1 MSDPTDVN
9 QSQPDAADDRTG
21 TRRSRRAMRQAER
34 AAEREAI
41 LTGQQPL
48 LTRRE
53 LKRLRQEAAALR
65 AAVASGE
72 ITPEQA
78 RALQDPLAEQP
89 MIGSPSLEAAGSH
102 AAPSGPSGT
111 GAGEPA
117 VPGSAFRGEGL
128 LDASGRL
135 APSGPVAPASYDEA
149 EAARVLQSPG
159 RPLTSGAS
167 GAGGPDGATA
177 LPGAR
182 MVGGE
187 PGASPVSPATSSA
200 PHSEEGGADT
210 WRARPYAPEP
220 AMRTSAPS
228 APSPVGEAAFG
239 QGTAPGGPGGEAAP
253 FTSGTGPGTERTFTE
268 PAPQVAN
275 ASLSDDDIEDIS
287 AQPTG
292 VMNAVE
298 TSALSPLP
306 SASRT
311 DEPAGLPERRS
322 LFNRD
327 ASADSRTGDSAPAP
341 SGADGYGSGG
351 PAPAPSGADGY
362 GSGGPAPAPSGTD
375 GYGVPGSADA
385 GGLPEWATQPAAG
398 GPPRRPTVRIPNA
411 AQGVRTVDTSTGEL
425 SEVRPIDD
433 EFDGIDNPQ
442 WRILRPEGAQP
453 DVPGAPEAAVE
464 EPAPA
469 PAPGPAFT
477 PYESMPE
484 PAAPEPQ
491 LSGPAAAAPA
501 DSEASWSA
509 PGPATSPMRP
519 VAEPPKTSK
528 MGKILL
534 IALLVAVVA
543 LVVLAVVWFFLN
555 REGASS
561 AGAFDSISAWTPL
574 LDC

>member
-9 QSQPDAADDRTG
+9 QSQSDAADDRTG

-78 RALQDPLAEQP
+78 KALQDPLAEQP
-89 MIGSPSLEAAGSH
+89 RIGSPSLEAAGSH
-102 AAPSGPSGT
+102 AAPSSPRSPE
-111 GAGEPA
+111 AGEPTA
-117 VPGSAFRGEGL
+117 PPASRGEDLLDAPGRRVPGSSAVP
-128 LDASGRL
+128 
-135 APSGPVAPASYDEA
+135 APSYDEA
-149 EAARVLQSPG
+149 EAARVLQAPS
-159 RPLTSGAS
+159 RPLTAGTSGT
-167 GAGGPDGATA
+167 GGLDGSAA
-177 LPGAR
+177 PLSGAR
-182 MVGGE
+182 MTGGE
-187 PGASPVSPATSSA
+187 PEASPASPATS
-200 PHSEEGGADT
+200 PVPYVGEGEPDA
-210 WRARPYAPEP
+210 WRSPSYTPEP
-220 AMRTSAPS
+220 AVRTPAPS
-228 APSPVGEAAFG
+228 APSPVAGPAFG
-239 QGTAPGGPGGEAAP
+239 QGPVPGGPGGAAAP
-253 FTSGTGPGTERTFTE
+253 FTPGAGIASGPEGAFGE

-298 TSALSPLP
+298 TSALSPLS
-306 SASRT
+306 SAPAAG
-311 DEPAGLPERRS
+311 EPAVLPERRS

-327 ASADSRTGDSAPAP
+327 ASADVRADDSAPAPSGADAYEPGDSAPAP
-341 SGADGYGSGG
+341 SGADAYG
-351 PAPAPSGADGY
+351 A
-362 GSGGPAPAPSGTD
+362 
-375 GYGVPGSADA
+375 PGSADA
-385 GGLPEWATQPAAG
+385 GGPSGWAAQPVAG

-411 AQGVRTVDTSTGEL
+411 AQGVRTVDTNTGEL
-425 SEVRPIDD
+425 SEVRPVDD

-453 DVPGAPEAAVE
+453 PQAPEEPQAPVGE

-469 PAPGPAFT
+469 PAFT
-477 PYESMPE
+477 PYEPMPE
-484 PAAPEPQ
+484 PAAAPDPQ
-491 LSGPAAAAPA
+491 LSERPGATAPA
-501 DSEASWSA
+501 GSEAGWNA
-509 PGPATSPMRP
+509 PAPATSPMSP
-519 VAEPPKTSK
+519 VSEPPKTSK

-534 IALLVAVVA
+534 IALVALVVVVVA
-543 LVVLAVVWFFLN
+543 LVVLGVVWFLLN
-555 REGASS
+555 REGGSS
-561 AGAFDSISAWTPL
+561 AGALESVPTWTSL

>member
-117 VPGSAFRGEGL
+117 VPGSTFRGDGL

-327 ASADSRTGDSAPAP
+327 ASADSRTCLLYTSDA
-341 SGADGYGSGG
+341 AD
-351 PAPAPSGADGY
+351 
-362 GSGGPAPAPSGTD
+362 
-375 GYGVPGSADA
+375 
-385 GGLPEWATQPAAG
+385 
-398 GPPRRPTVRIPNA
+398 
-411 AQGVRTVDTSTGEL
+411 EL
-425 SEVRPIDD
+425 
-433 EFDGIDNPQ
+433 
-442 WRILRPEGAQP
+442 
-453 DVPGAPEAAVE
+453 
-464 EPAPA
+464 
-469 PAPGPAFT
+469 
-477 PYESMPE
+477 
-484 PAAPEPQ
+484 
-491 LSGPAAAAPA
+491 
-501 DSEASWSA
+501 
-509 PGPATSPMRP
+509 
-519 VAEPPKTSK
+519 
-528 MGKILL
+528 
-534 IALLVAVVA
+534 
-543 LVVLAVVWFFLN
+543 
-555 REGASS
+555 
-561 AGAFDSISAWTPL
+561 
-574 LDC
+574 

>member
-1 MSDPTDVN
+1 MGS
-9 QSQPDAADDRTG
+9 ARCIRA
-21 TRRSRRAMRQAER
+21 RRAG
-34 AAEREAI
+34 AA
-41 LTGQQPL
+41 
-48 LTRRE
+48 
-53 LKRLRQEAAALR
+53 
-65 AAVASGE
+65 
-72 ITPEQA
+72 
-78 RALQDPLAEQP
+78 
-89 MIGSPSLEAAGSH
+89 
-102 AAPSGPSGT
+102 
-111 GAGEPA
+111 
-117 VPGSAFRGEGL
+117 
-128 LDASGRL
+128 
-135 APSGPVAPASYDEA
+135 
-149 EAARVLQSPG
+149 
-159 RPLTSGAS
+159 
-167 GAGGPDGATA
+167 
-177 LPGAR
+177 
-182 MVGGE
+182 
-187 PGASPVSPATSSA
+187 
-200 PHSEEGGADT
+200 
-210 WRARPYAPEP
+210 
-220 AMRTSAPS
+220 
-228 APSPVGEAAFG
+228 
-239 QGTAPGGPGGEAAP
+239 
-253 FTSGTGPGTERTFTE
+253 
-268 PAPQVAN
+268 
-275 ASLSDDDIEDIS
+275 
-287 AQPTG
+287 
-292 VMNAVE
+292 
-298 TSALSPLP
+298 
-306 SASRT
+306 
-311 DEPAGLPERRS
+311 
-322 LFNRD
+322 
-327 ASADSRTGDSAPAP
+327 
-341 SGADGYGSGG
+341 GYGSGG
-351 PAPAPSGADGY
+351 PAPAPSGA
-362 GSGGPAPAPSGTD
+362 D

>member
-9 QSQPDAADDRTG
+9 QSQSDAADDRTG

-78 RALQDPLAEQP
+78 KALQDPLAEQP
-89 MIGSPSLEAAGSH
+89 RIGSPSLEAAGSH
-102 AAPSGPSGT
+102 AAPSSPRSPET
-111 GAGEPA
+111 GEPA
-117 VPGSAFRGEGL
+117 APPASRGEGL
-128 LDASGRL
+128 LDAPGRRV
-135 APSGPVAPASYDEA
+135 PGSPAVPASSYDEA
-149 EAARVLQSPG
+149 EAARVLQAPS
-159 RPLTSGAS
+159 RPLTAGTSGT
-167 GAGGPDGATA
+167 GVLDGPAA
-177 LPGAR
+177 PLSGAR
-182 MVGGE
+182 MTGGE
-187 PGASPVSPATSSA
+187 PEASPASPATS
-200 PHSEEGGADT
+200 PVPYVGEGEPDA
-210 WRARPYAPEP
+210 WRSRPYTPEP
-220 AMRTSAPS
+220 VVRTPAPS
-228 APSPVGEAAFG
+228 APSPVAGPAFG
-239 QGTAPGGPGGEAAP
+239 QGPVPGGPGGAAAP
-253 FTSGTGPGTERTFTE
+253 FTPGTGIASGPEGAFGE

-306 SASRT
+306 SAPPAG
-311 DEPAGLPERRS
+311 EPAVLPERRS

-327 ASADSRTGDSAPAP
+327 ASADVRADDSAPAPSGDAYEPGDSAPAP
-341 SGADGYGSGG
+341 SGADAYG
-351 PAPAPSGADGY
+351 A
-362 GSGGPAPAPSGTD
+362 
-375 GYGVPGSADA
+375 PGSADA
-385 GGLPEWATQPAAG
+385 GGPPEWAAQPVAG

-411 AQGVRTVDTSTGEL
+411 AQGVRTVDTNTGEL
-425 SEVRPIDD
+425 SEVRPVDD

-453 DVPGAPEAAVE
+453 PQAPEEPQAPVGE

-469 PAPGPAFT
+469 PAFT
-477 PYESMPE
+477 PYEPMPE
-484 PAAPEPQ
+484 PAAAPDPQ
-491 LSGPAAAAPA
+491 LSERPGATAPA
-501 DSEASWSA
+501 GSEAGWSA
-509 PGPATSPMRP
+509 PAPATSPMSP
-519 VAEPPKTSK
+519 VSEPPKTSK

-534 IALLVAVVA
+534 IALIALVVVVVA
-543 LVVLAVVWFFLN
+543 LVVLGVVWFLLN
-555 REGASS
+555 REGGSS
-561 AGAFDSISAWTPL
+561 AGALESVPTWTSL

>member
-9 QSQPDAADDRTG
+9 QSQSDAADDRTG

-78 RALQDPLAEQP
+78 KALQDPLAEQP
-89 MIGSPSLEAAGSH
+89 RIGSPSLEAAGSH
-102 AAPSGPSGT
+102 AAPSSPRSPE
-111 GAGEPA
+111 AGEPTA
-117 VPGSAFRGEGL
+117 PPASRGEGL
-128 LDASGRL
+128 LDAPGRRVPGSSAVP
-135 APSGPVAPASYDEA
+135 APSYDEA
-149 EAARVLQSPG
+149 EAARVLQAPS
-159 RPLTSGAS
+159 RPLTAGTSGT
-167 GAGGPDGATA
+167 GGLDGSAA
-177 LPGAR
+177 PLSGAR
-182 MVGGE
+182 MTGGE
-187 PGASPVSPATSSA
+187 PEASPASPATS
-200 PHSEEGGADT
+200 PVPYVGEGEPDA
-210 WRARPYAPEP
+210 WRSPSYTPEP
-220 AMRTSAPS
+220 AVRTPAPS
-228 APSPVGEAAFG
+228 APSPVAGPAFG
-239 QGTAPGGPGGEAAP
+239 QGPVPGGPGGAAAP
-253 FTSGTGPGTERTFTE
+253 FTPGAGIASGPEGAFGE

-298 TSALSPLP
+298 TSALSPLS
-306 SASRT
+306 SAPAAG
-311 DEPAGLPERRS
+311 EPAVLPERRS

-327 ASADSRTGDSAPAP
+327 ASADVRADDSAPAPSGADAYEPGDSAPAP
-341 SGADGYGSGG
+341 SGADAYG
-351 PAPAPSGADGY
+351 A
-362 GSGGPAPAPSGTD
+362 
-375 GYGVPGSADA
+375 PGSADA
-385 GGLPEWATQPAAG
+385 GGPSGWAAQPVAG

-411 AQGVRTVDTSTGEL
+411 AQGVRTVDTNTGEL
-425 SEVRPIDD
+425 SEVRPVDD

-453 DVPGAPEAAVE
+453 PQAPEEPQAPVGE

-469 PAPGPAFT
+469 PAFT
-477 PYESMPE
+477 PYEPMPE
-484 PAAPEPQ
+484 PAAAPDPQ
-491 LSGPAAAAPA
+491 LSERPGATAPA
-501 DSEASWSA
+501 GSEAGWSA
-509 PGPATSPMRP
+509 PAPATSPMSP
-519 VAEPPKTSK
+519 VSEPPKTSK

-534 IALLVAVVA
+534 IALVVLVVVVVA
-543 LVVLAVVWFFLN
+543 LVVLGVVWFLLN
-555 REGASS
+555 REGGSS
-561 AGAFDSISAWTPL
+561 AGALESVPTWTSL

>member
-78 RALQDPLAEQP
+78 KALQDPLAEQP
-89 MIGSPSLEAAGSH
+89 RIGSPSLEAAGSH
-102 AAPSGPSGT
+102 AAPSSPRSPE
-111 GAGEPA
+111 AGEPTA
-117 VPGSAFRGEGL
+117 PPASRGEDLLDAPGRRVPGSSAVP
-128 LDASGRL
+128 
-135 APSGPVAPASYDEA
+135 APSYDEA
-149 EAARVLQSPG
+149 EAARVLQAPS
-159 RPLTSGAS
+159 RPLTAGTSGT
-167 GAGGPDGATA
+167 GGLDGSAA
-177 LPGAR
+177 PLSGAR
-182 MVGGE
+182 MTGGE
-187 PGASPVSPATSSA
+187 PEASPASPATS
-200 PHSEEGGADT
+200 PVPYVGEGEPDA
-210 WRARPYAPEP
+210 WRSPSYTPEP
-220 AMRTSAPS
+220 AVRTPAPS
-228 APSPVGEAAFG
+228 APSPVAGPAFG
-239 QGTAPGGPGGEAAP
+239 QGPVPGGPGGAAAP
-253 FTSGTGPGTERTFTE
+253 FTPGAGIASGPEGAFGE

-298 TSALSPLP
+298 TSALSPLS
-306 SASRT
+306 SAPAAG
-311 DEPAGLPERRS
+311 EPAVLPERRS

-327 ASADSRTGDSAPAP
+327 ASADVRADDSAPAP
-341 SGADGYGSGG
+341 SGADAYG
-351 PAPAPSGADGY
+351 A
-362 GSGGPAPAPSGTD
+362 
-375 GYGVPGSADA
+375 PGSADA
-385 GGLPEWATQPAAG
+385 GGPPGWAAQPVAG

-411 AQGVRTVDTSTGEL
+411 AQGVRTVDTNTGEL
-425 SEVRPIDD
+425 SEVRPVDD

-453 DVPGAPEAAVE
+453 PQAPEEPQAPVGE

-469 PAPGPAFT
+469 PAFT
-477 PYESMPE
+477 PYEPMPE
-484 PAAPEPQ
+484 PAAAPDPQ
-491 LSGPAAAAPA
+491 LSERPGATAPA
-501 DSEASWSA
+501 GSA
-509 PGPATSPMRP
+509 AGWNAPAPATSPMSP
-519 VAEPPKTSK
+519 VSEPPKTSK

-534 IALLVAVVA
+534 IALVALVVVVVA
-543 LVVLAVVWFFLN
+543 LVVLGVVWFLLN
-555 REGASS
+555 REGGSS
-561 AGAFDSISAWTPL
+561 AGAIESVPTWTSL